1 MSSVLCVGIAV
12 YDQIFAI
19 PAMPATPTKVF
30 ATAFAAAVGGPAANG
45 AVTISRQGG
54 RATLWARVGAD
65 AQGRRIVDELGT
77 SGVDT
82 TLLRQVA
89 GGRSGTSAVA
99 ITGTGARLILA
110 FADPDLD
117 RDASWLPI
125 DRVGQYDAVLADVR
139 WPDGASRAL
148 LAARAAGVPS
158 VLDADLTSDD
168 TLSWLAPLASH
179 VVFSLAALRTQYG
192 ACADLRAVHEALE
205 AAWRRG
211 AHQLV
216 AVTLGELGC
225 AWYDGSAHHH
235 APGVAIKAVDT
246 LAAGDAFHGAFAL
259 AVARRLPIAEGLDFA
274 NRVAALKCTRWGGG
288 AGIPTAAQIASFDP
302 VYHPAPNADTRLTP

>member
-1 MSSVLCVGIAV
+1 MSSVLCVGVAV

-19 PAMPATPTKVF
+19 SAMPPSPTKVF
-30 ATAFAAAVGGPAANG
+30 ASAFAAAVGGPAANG
-45 AVTISRQGG
+45 AVTIARQGG

-65 AQGRRIVDELGT
+65 AQGGRIVDELGN
-77 SGVDT
+77 SGVDVSEV
-82 TLLRQVA
+82 RRVA

-99 ITGTGARLILA
+99 ITASGERLILA
-110 FADPDLD
+110 FADPDLE
-117 RDASWLPI
+117 RDAGWLPVQ
-125 DRVGQYDAVLADVR
+125 RLNQYDAVLSDVR
-139 WPDGASRAL
+139 WPDGASRVL

-168 TLSWLAPLASH
+168 TLSWLTPLASH

-192 ACADLRAVHEALE
+192 SCIDLAAVRVALE
-205 AAWRRG
+205 DAWRRG

-216 AVTLGELGC
+216 AVTLGAHGC
-225 AWYDGSAHHH
+225 AWYDGHSHRV
-235 APGVAIKAVDT
+235 APGVAVDAVDT

-274 NRVAALKCTRWGGG
+274 NRVAALKCSHWGGG

-302 VYHPAPNADTRLTP
+302 TYRPVPDAHTPLAH